1 MFDIKFNYVNGG
13 VDFIRNSEDKYQM
26 NWVEGEKTWGIIKDS
41 KTESVTRNEKGLTA
55 VYRTPHLLVT
65 VVRSLENDV
74 YKESYTFESATG
86 RDVFFNRG
94 GVGIYTTFNDS
105 YTAAS
110 VCMTERCHA
119 HIWCGGNT
127 SYINAVKMG
136 PFPYGLGLALTKGS
150 LDTYSVERNIDE
162 GSNDRGD
169 FILHPSV
176 FRLKPGEKM
185 CIEWEMFWYKDGE
198 FRSALEKYDTAIL
211 IDAQNYTVYSDERIC
226 FDINRENAEVT
237 LDGEKIVTEQKN
249 GRTYVEYTPVRL
261 GHHEFVIRAGGV
273 QTKAEFFV
281 QIPFC
286 ELARKR
292 AEFITQKQ
300 QYNCEGSALD
310 GAYLIYDNQDKCLI
324 FDELWSDYNA
334 SRERLVMGIFIAKY
348 LQYDPDPKIY
358 ESLMKYYK
366 FVTREFYDEET
377 GEVYND
383 IGKDPTRKRLY
394 NAPWMSV
401 FVMEMYN
408 LTEDT
413 EYLNK
418 MYKLLEV
425 YYSIGGERFYPNGL
439 SLYETVE
446 ALRKAGMNDKAEKLT
461 KMYRR
466 HVDNIIKIGYNYPEH
481 EVMYEQTI
489 VTPAVLMLAQMYMID
504 RDEKLIEECKKH
516 LKILEKFNGAQPS
529 HYLNDL
535 AIRHWDAWWF
545 GKRKMA
551 GDTFPHSASVHTS
564 NGFLH
569 YAMISGDE
577 EYRRRAFCGAR
588 NNLSVYE
595 PDGSAHCT
603 RVHPLTVNG
612 RRGEYYDEFANEQDG
627 FLYYMIK
634 FFGALDDSES

>member
-1 MFDIKFNYVNGG
+1 M
-13 VDFIRNSEDKYQM
+13 
-26 NWVEGEKTWGIIKDS
+26 
-41 KTESVTRNEKGLTA
+41 KG
-55 VYRTPHLLVT
+55 
-65 VVRSLENDV
+65 
-74 YKESYTFESATG
+74 
-86 RDVFFNRG
+86 
-94 GVGIYTTFNDS
+94 
-105 YTAAS
+105 
-110 VCMTERCHA
+110 
-119 HIWCGGNT
+119 
-127 SYINAVKMG
+127 
-136 PFPYGLGLALTKGS
+136 
-150 LDTYSVERNIDE
+150 
-162 GSNDRGD
+162 
-169 FILHPSV
+169 
-176 FRLKPGEKM
+176 
-185 CIEWEMFWYKDGE
+185 
-198 FRSALEKYDTAIL
+198 
-211 IDAQNYTVYSDERIC
+211 C
-226 FDINRENAEVT
+226 FGINRENAEVT
-237 LDGEKIVTEQKN
+237 LDGEKIATEKKD
-249 GRTYVEYTPVRL
+249 GGTYVEYTPVRL

-281 QIPFC
+281 QIPFR

-489 VTPAVLMLAQMYMID
+489 VTPAALMLAQM
-504 RDEKLIEECKKH
+504 
-516 LKILEKFNGAQPS
+516 
-529 HYLNDL
+529 
-535 AIRHWDAWWF
+535 
-545 GKRKMA
+545 
-551 GDTFPHSASVHTS
+551 
-564 NGFLH
+564 
-569 YAMISGDE
+569 
-577 EYRRRAFCGAR
+577 
-588 NNLSVYE
+588 
-595 PDGSAHCT
+595 
-603 RVHPLTVNG
+603 
-612 RRGEYYDEFANEQDG
+612 
-627 FLYYMIK
+627 
-634 FFGALDDSES
+634 